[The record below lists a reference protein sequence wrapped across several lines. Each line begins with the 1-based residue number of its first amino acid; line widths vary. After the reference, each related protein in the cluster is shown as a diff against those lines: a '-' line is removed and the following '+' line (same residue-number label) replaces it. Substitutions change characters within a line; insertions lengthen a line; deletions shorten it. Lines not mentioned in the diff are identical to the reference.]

1 MQLIALPAYITNFS
15 FASPD
20 LREIVSLKH
29 KIRKFVCTC
38 LVLMSSTKQC
48 VFFQRQLVNLST
60 SRFEHLVTQLKWR
73 LAEGGGEALYE
84 LGVEDDG
91 RLAGLAPRELSESV
105 GTLQRMAARLGA
117 TARVLRERKLPNSRK
132 VVEMLVRRV
141 PEQPEV
147 SSNFLL
153 SQSIN

>member
-1 MQLIALPAYITNFS
+1 M
-15 FASPD
+15 
-20 LREIVSLKH
+20 
-29 KIRKFVCTC
+29 
-38 LVLMSSTKQC
+38 
-48 VFFQRQLVNLST
+48 QRQLVNLST

-91 RLAGLAPRELSESV
+91 RLAGLPAEELSESIA
-105 GTLQRMAARLGA
+105 TLQRMASRLGA
-117 TARVLRERKLPNSRK
+117 SAQVIRERHLPNTLK

-147 SSNFLL
+147 GIFFFSSSPTSMPLSFLAYFVAMPIL
-153 SQSIN
+153 GVG